1 MFFILSKILSFL
13 VSPFTYLIILLIWA
27 LKTQSGVK
35 RKKLLS
41 ISIIFVFVF
50 GNSFILDEVSR
61 LWEMPQ
67 NNARQNH
74 YDIGVVLS
82 GMINYDA
89 KNKIMQ
95 FNGNSD
101 RLLQA
106 LPLLKEKSLDNIFFS
121 GGSGDVYHP
130 ENKEADMIIKYLN
143 SIGFSTKKFHF
154 ENESKNTYQNA
165 LYTKEGL
172 AKSFKDLDSKNI
184 LLITSSLHMRRSL
197 ACFKKQGIECDYLST
212 NRKSGPRKF
221 EFQHCL
227 IPNIGTF
234 SGWNHLGHE
243 MIGYI
248 SYKLTGRL

>member
-13 VSPFTYLIILLIWA
+13 ISPFTYLVVLLLWA
-27 LKTQSGVK
+27 WKTKSGVK
-35 RKKLLS
+35 RKKLIS
-41 ISIIFVFVF
+41 ISIIFIFVF
-50 GNSFILDEVSR
+50 GNSFILDEANR
-61 LWEMPQ
+61 IWELPE
-67 NNARQNH
+67 NNTRKNH
-74 YDIGVVLS
+74 YDIGIVLS

-89 KNKIMQ
+89 KKNILQ

-106 LPLLKEKSLDNIFFS
+106 LPLLKAKSLDNLFFS
-121 GGSGDVYHP
+121 GGSGDLYHP
-130 ENKEADMIIKYLN
+130 ENKEAELIIKYLN
-143 SIGFSTKKFHF
+143 SIEFPIKNIFI

-165 LYTKEGL
+165 MFSKEKLTKI
-172 AKSFKDLDSKNI
+172 FKDLTSKKI

-197 ACFKKQGIECDYLST
+197 ACFKKQGIECEYLST

-227 IPNIGTF
+227 IPNIGAL

-243 MIGYI
+243 VIGYF